1 MRIQSRV
8 FAREYKSRSSK
19 LANSL
24 FQQMA
29 QQDIA
34 PEIGAKSFAS
44 PHRSGATHRAH
55 TIRHEAESVFRP
67 KETNEHQHPSQG
79 TDDQRPV
86 VTGRILPCLSQLSDM
101 SHAPVK
107 GKARNKA
114 AGSLSKTSS
123 EKAKLTSK
131 RTTKSLQMKSSDL
144 SLKMRSYIVSEEF
157 AKLSNLEILSL
168 IERAK
173 QEIVARQNA
182 GRERLKEEIQAKLA
196 NSGLDISDLFPDAA
210 AKGRRKS
217 NKNADTSDSAPVPA
231 KYRDPVSQ
239 ETWSGRG
246 GRPPHWV
253 KKIMEARS
261 WTLEDFKKSGEYD
274 I

>member
-1 MRIQSRV
+1 MGIQSRV

-24 FQQMA
+24 FQEMTP
-29 QQDIA
+29 QDMA
-34 PEIGAKSFAS
+34 PEIWAKSFAS
-44 PHRSGATHRAH
+44 PHRSNTSHRAH

-67 KETNEHQHPSQG
+67 KATDQHQHQSVVV
-79 TDDQRPV
+79 DDKQPV
-86 VTGRILPCLSQLSDM
+86 VTGRILPCLSQLSDT
-101 SHAPVK
+101 SPAPVK
-107 GKARNKA
+107 GKARHKA
-114 AGSLSKTSS
+114 AGSLSKSSS

-131 RTTKSLQMKSSDL
+131 RTTKRLQTKSSDL
-144 SLKMRSYIVSEEF
+144 SLKMRSYIMSEEF

>member
-1 MRIQSRV
+1 MRIQSRA
-8 FAREYKSRSSK
+8 FAREYKNRSSK
-19 LANSL
+19 LTNSP
-24 FQQMA
+24 FQQLTP
-29 QQDIA
+29 QDPA
-34 PEIGAKSFAS
+34 PDGGTTAFSS
-44 PHRSGATHRAH
+44 SHRAGSTHRAH

-67 KETNEHQHPSQG
+67 KAADQHQHKSLV

-86 VTGRILPCLSQLSDM
+86 VTGRILPCLSQLSYT

-107 GKARNKA
+107 GKARHKTA
-114 AGSLSKTSS
+114 VSLSKTSS
-123 EKAKLTSK
+123 EKTKLTSK

-157 AKLSNLEILSL
+157 AKLSDLELLSL

-196 NSGLDISDLFPDAA
+196 NSGLDISDLFPDASG
-210 AKGRRKS
+210 KGRRKA

-231 KYRDPVSQ
+231 KYRDPISQ

-253 KKIMEARS
+253 KKIMHAKG